1 MKRLHRLVIAS
12 FLGPFVMTFFVVLF
26 LLLMQFLWRYIDEL
40 VGKGLGFKV
49 ISELL
54 IYASSSLVPLALPL
68 AILLSSLMTFGN
80 MGEFYELTAMK
91 SSGISLRRI
100 LLPLIIVVSLIS
112 AGAFFFA
119 NNVLPV
125 TNLKMKSLLYDVR
138 NQRPE
143 VQIMEGIFYNGIE
156 NYSIRINRKDP
167 ATNMLYDLKI
177 YDHTSHKGNVSV
189 IVADSGRMKI
199 TDDRRNLMVTLWSG
213 QKYTELDEKRRRR
226 DRSYP
231 HELDKFGEQRI
242 VIQMSGFDLNRSD
255 ESIFRNSYAM
265 LNISQLGRARDSLRR
280 ELKLKSHQFFQT
292 MIRNN
297 YFKLSK
303 RFMNTPPSFA
313 TTTTSYIPP
322 AIQKVNS
329 PPPPVSGPGN
339 RAIAAIAPANTKTPA
354 KVPQP
359 RPSQSADSLQ
369 KARPVLL
376 LHDFDSLFN
385 SYNNLRKIELL
396 KTAQSYAS
404 MAQYLVTSTGTNVT
418 FDKRFLRR
426 HEIEWHRKFT
436 LSIACL
442 IFLFIGAPLGAIIRK
457 GGLGM
462 PTVISTLLFI
472 LYYIISLT
480 GEKFVRESVVSSAVG
495 MWFSSFV
502 LVIAGVFLTYE
513 ATNDSAILNLDSY
526 LGWIRDKLGLKK
538 GILLEKKSHLTGKFD
553 LIDIPR
559 EEVQAGFTTIAKQ
572 AIQCREQFIVEA
584 RWFAVARKVANNTG
598 YYHLIEFG
606 ADYNSMIDRIV
617 LSKWFRNEYFRKRVS
632 EFPYVNGRITAG
644 IFPHKS
650 LRTLSFIFFPS
661 WIFIMLYL
669 WLRAYRLKRNL
680 AMVAELSTGMVN
692 LLNSAAVKIDQE
704 QVVG

>member
-1 MKRLHRLVIAS
+1 
-12 FLGPFVMTFFVVLF
+12 MTFFIVLF

-40 VGKGLGFKV
+40 VGKGLGFSV
-49 ISELL
+49 IGELL
-54 IYASSSLVPLALPL
+54 AYASSSLVPLALPL

-100 LLPLIIVVSLIS
+100 MYPLIFLVALIS
-112 AGAFFFA
+112 VGAFFFA

-143 VQIMEGIFYNGIE
+143 VQIMEGIFYNGID

-167 ATNMLYDLKI
+167 ATNMLYDIKI
-177 YDHTSHKGNVSV
+177 YDHSSHKGNVSV
-189 IVADSGRMKI
+189 IIADSGRMKI

-213 QKYTELDEKRRRR
+213 YKYTELEERRRRR
-226 DRSYP
+226 DRSFP

-242 VIQMSGFDLNRSD
+242 IIEMSGFDLNRSD

-265 LNISQLGRARDSLRR
+265 LNVSQLGRARDSLRAD
-280 ELKLKSHQFFQT
+280 LKLKSKAFFET
-292 MIRNN
+292 LIRNN

-313 TTTTSYIPP
+313 STTNTYVPP
-322 AIQKVNS
+322 AIQSARSPITPPSSGVVK
-329 PPPPVSGPGN
+329 PPPPSSGQAAHLPRTTGN
-339 RAIAAIAPANTKTPA
+339 NSASARPREPR
-354 KVPQP
+354 P
-359 RPSQSADSLQ
+359 RPSAPPDSVVIP
-369 KARPVLL
+369 APPVRPVLRT
-376 LHDFDSLFN
+376 HNFDSLFN
-385 SYNNLRKIELL
+385 AYSRPLKIDVIR
-396 KTAQSYAS
+396 TAKSYAS
-404 MAQYLVTSTGTNVT
+404 MAQYLVTSTSTNVT

-480 GEKFVRESVVSSAVG
+480 GEKFVRESVVSSMVG

-502 LVIAGVFLTYE
+502 LIIAGVFLTYE

-526 LGWIRDKLGLKK
+526 LNWIRDRLGLKK
-538 GILLEKKSHLTGKFD
+538 GVLLESKSHLTGKFD

-559 EEVQAGFTTIAKQ
+559 QELQEEFSTIGRQALR
-572 AIQCREQFIVEA
+572 CREQFKKE
-584 RWFAVARKVANNTG
+584 RLLTLTRKVIKNTG
-598 YYHLIEFG
+598 YIDLIEFG
-606 ADYNSMIDRIV
+606 ADYNSLIDRIV
-617 LSKWFRNEYFRKRVS
+617 LSKWFRNEYFRKRLG
-632 EFPYVNGRITAG
+632 EFPYENGRITAG
-644 IFPHKS
+644 IFPHRW
-650 LRTLSFIFFPS
+650 LRTLSFIVFPS
-661 WIFIMLYL
+661 WIFIMLHL
-669 WLRAYRLKRNL
+669 WVKSLRLRQNL
-680 AMVAELSTGMVN
+680 FRISELSAGMVN
-692 LLNSAAVKIDQE
+692 LLNSAAIRTDQDLQE
-704 QVVG
+704 